1 MSRRPFRF
9 RWVPECGHAEFLVWV
24 LLALTASPCLGQQRG
39 SNQSQLLAPVD
50 KSRSLPRSTPERQGI
65 SSSDILDFVDTAD
78 RQIDQMNSF
87 MFVRHGYVVAE
98 GWWGPYDAA
107 TPHIL
112 YSLSKSFTCTA
123 VGLAIGEGK
132 LSLDDEVLKF
142 FPADAPAE
150 PSANLKAMRV
160 RDLLRMATG
169 NQTEAP
175 ILTQNAPWTRTFLAH
190 PVPFKP
196 GTHFLYNSPATYM
209 LSAIVQKVTGM
220 TVLAYLKPRLFEPL
234 GIDSPTWAADP
245 QGISAGAYGLSL
257 RTEEIARFGQLYL
270 QKGNWK
276 GKQLIP
282 SQWVEEATAR
292 QTANGSSPN
301 SDWDQGYGYQFWRSR
316 HNTYRGD
323 GAFGQ
328 YCMVIPE
335 FDAVVVITS
344 GVRDMQSV
352 MNLVWNKLL
361 PTMKPNHLPENAVA
375 RRKLEAKLAG
385 LMVKLPSGQP
395 TMPLASKVSG
405 KWFSFP
411 KNDRDIEAV
420 SFDFNSPGPI
430 LNVRTTGGEIRTPIG
445 IGSWRKTPN
454 GFANGLDK
462 FLTVPEQPLL
472 AASGAWSANDVFN
485 VKLLLYQT
493 PFYSAL
499 TFKFDGDRLLFDAE
513 HNVSFGPRSLP
524 QLVGQAAST
533 R

>member
-1 MSRRPFRF
+1 MRR
-9 RWVPECGHAEFLVWV
+9 FLVCV
-24 LLALTASPCLGQQRG
+24 LIAFYSSPVSIALAQQSGWRHTG
-39 SNQSQLLAPVD
+39 RHPAAVD
-50 KSRSLPRSTPERQGI
+50 NSRSLPRSTPERQGI
-65 SSSDILDFVDTAD
+65 SSADILDFVDTAD
-78 RQIDQMNSF
+78 RQIDTMNSF
-87 MFVRHGYVVAE
+87 MLVRHGYVVAE

-112 YSLSKSFTCTA
+112 YSLSKSFTSTA
-123 VGLAIGEGK
+123 VGLAIAEGK
-132 LSLDDEVLKF
+132 MSLDDEVLKF
-142 FPADAPAE
+142 FPAEAPAE
-150 PSANLKAMRV
+150 PSVNLKAMRV
-160 RDLLRMATG
+160 RDLLRMSTG
-169 NQTEAP
+169 NQTEAQV
-175 ILTQNAPWTRTFLAH
+175 LTDKALWTSTFLAH

-220 TVLAYLKPRLFEPL
+220 TVLDYLKPRLFEPL
-234 GIDSPTWAADP
+234 GIDNPRWDASP

-276 GKQLIP
+276 GKQLVP
-282 SQWVEEATAR
+282 SQWIEEATAR
-292 QTANGSSPN
+292 QTSNGSSPN

-328 YCMVIPE
+328 YCMIIPE

-352 MNLVWNKLL
+352 MNIVWDKLL
-361 PTMKPNHLPENAVA
+361 PAMKPNHLSENGAA
-375 RRKLEAKLAG
+375 RQKLEAKLAG
-385 LMVKLPSGQP
+385 LLVKLPSGQP
-395 TMPLASKVSG
+395 TTPFASRVSG
-405 KWFSFP
+405 KWFEFP
-411 KNDRDIEAV
+411 ENDRGIQAI
-420 SFDFNSPGPI
+420 SFDFNSSSPV

-445 IGSWRKTPN
+445 IGSWRKSRN
-454 GFANGLDK
+454 GFTNGLDK
-462 FLTVPEQPLL
+462 FLSVPEQPLL

-485 VKLLLYQT
+485 LKLLLYQT
-493 PFYSAL
+493 PFYSSLA
-499 TFKFDGDRLLFDAE
+499 FKFDGGRLMFDSE
-513 HNVSFGPRSLP
+513 HNVSFGPRNLP